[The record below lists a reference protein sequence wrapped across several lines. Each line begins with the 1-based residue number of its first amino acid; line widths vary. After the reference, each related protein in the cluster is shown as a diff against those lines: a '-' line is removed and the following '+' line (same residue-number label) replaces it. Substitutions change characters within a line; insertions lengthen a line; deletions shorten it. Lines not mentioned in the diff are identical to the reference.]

1 MITIQYNPIV
11 WWVIPLVI
19 TLLSGSVA
27 SLVPTNGGVI
37 GNMLGRLFFWF
48 IALVVISITWI
59 IAAVCK

>member
-11 WWVIPLVI
+11 WWVIPTII

-27 SLVPTNGGVI
+27 SVVPTNGGVI
-37 GNMLGRLFFWF
+37 GDMIGRAFYWG
-48 IALVVISITWI
+48 IALVIISITWF